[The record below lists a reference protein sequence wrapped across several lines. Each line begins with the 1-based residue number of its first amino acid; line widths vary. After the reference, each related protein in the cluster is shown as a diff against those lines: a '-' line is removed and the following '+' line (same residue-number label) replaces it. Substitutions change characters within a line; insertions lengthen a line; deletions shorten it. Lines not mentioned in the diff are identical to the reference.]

1 MPTTNKPA
9 STGAFSAPPGFTPI
23 ASWSSK
29 SGTAMPSAMSSFMG
43 GANIPNT
50 GNPTADF
57 QQLMQNTGY
66 KVGGAPSL
74 QLAQQGAMHDW
85 LSLNQAQQDTAK
97 RNAQFFDQAMAGMSE
112 SQKQLST
119 PSPAWDKA
127 YKFQQQLSDQT
138 TADKADIAKQ
148 GKAAEAKYNQQM
160 GNVAGIYNA
169 AANTVTEG
177 RDRISS
183 EMAAGMRQNYDLQRD
198 QMQGNLASQGISPD
212 QMAEADRQSKWEME
226 RGVGANVSN
235 IQAQSAQ
242 AVANI
247 QQAKAGTLASMAGT
261 QANLS
266 TTVMQ
271 LGWQAA
277 TAKQDAIKLG
287 VQIAIANAQ
296 DDQQRAQLSAQY
308 RMAMGEF
315 GASWLANNPIMATMF
330 SGLINQ
336 LGTLSATAGGSAL
349 VDNAAN
355 MNDRAYRELQT
366 ARSNLTGGGYGNYGM
381 NFDFEQMIMNGMNV
395 PGVSR
400 EVQQWIRQNGMP
412 SQQIYGAAGGAGRMG
427 YAEGMAPRGMESTVG
442 QDTSY
447 GRGGF
452 NQGLN
457 TDIGS
462 SRRK

>member
-50 GNPTADF
+50 GNAAADF
-57 QQLMQNTGY
+57 QQLMQGTGY
-66 KVGGAPSL
+66 KVGNAPSL

-277 TAKQDAIKLG
+277 TA
-287 VQIAIANAQ
+287 
-296 DDQQRAQLSAQY
+296 
-308 RMAMGEF
+308 
-315 GASWLANNPIMATMF
+315 
-330 SGLINQ
+330 
-336 LGTLSATAGGSAL
+336 
-349 VDNAAN
+349 
-355 MNDRAYRELQT
+355 
-366 ARSNLTGGGYGNYGM
+366 
-381 NFDFEQMIMNGMNV
+381 
-395 PGVSR
+395 
-400 EVQQWIRQNGMP
+400 
-412 SQQIYGAAGGAGRMG
+412 
-427 YAEGMAPRGMESTVG
+427 
-442 QDTSY
+442 
-447 GRGGF
+447 
-452 NQGLN
+452 
-457 TDIGS
+457 
-462 SRRK
+462 

>member
-9 STGAFSAPPGFTPI
+9 SSGAFSGFTPI
-23 ASWSSK
+23 SSWSSK
-29 SGTAMPSAMSSFMG
+29 SGTPMPSGMSSFMG

-50 GNPTADF
+50 GNAAADF
-57 QQLMQNTGY
+57 QQLMQGTGY
-66 KVGGAPSL
+66 KVGNAPSL

-85 LSLNQAQQDTAK
+85 LSLSQAQQDTAK

-119 PSPAWDKA
+119 SSPAWDKA
-127 YKFQQQLSDQT
+127 YGFQKQLMDQT

-183 EMAAGMRQNYDLQRD
+183 EMAAGMRQNYDLQRE

-212 QMAEADRQSKWEME
+212 QMAEAERQSKWEME

-242 AVANI
+242 AVAAI

-287 VQIAIANAQ
+287 SQIAIANAQ
-296 DDQQRAQLSAQY
+296 DDLQRAQLSAQY

-315 GASWLANNPIMATMF
+315 GASWLASNPIMATMF

-336 LGTLSATAGGSAL
+336 LGTLSATSGGSAL
-349 VDNAAN
+349 VNNAAN
-355 MNDRAYRELQT
+355 MRDRVRGEISRAQSAMAPRGFGQ
-366 ARSNLTGGGYGNYGM
+366 GM
-381 NFDFEQMIMNGMNV
+381 DVKAMIMRGVQV
-395 PGVSR
+395 PGISR
-400 EVQQWIRQNGMP
+400 EAMEWIKENGLP
-412 SQQIYGAAGGAGRMG
+412 PDHIIAGEFGGAGRMG
-427 YAEGMAPRGMESTVG
+427 YEEGQAPTGLGSTAKHDQFGYNHAAET
-442 QDTSY
+442 
-447 GRGGF
+447 
-452 NQGLN
+452 N
-457 TDIGS
+457 
-462 SRRK
+462 RKAAEQMPK

>member
-1 MPTTNKPA
+1 
-9 STGAFSAPPGFTPI
+9 
-23 ASWSSK
+23 
-29 SGTAMPSAMSSFMG
+29 
-43 GANIPNT
+43 
-50 GNPTADF
+50 
-57 QQLMQNTGY
+57 
-66 KVGGAPSL
+66 
-74 QLAQQGAMHDW
+74 
-85 LSLNQAQQDTAK
+85 
-97 RNAQFFDQAMAGMSE
+97 
-112 SQKQLST
+112 LST

-127 YKFQQQLSDQT
+127 YKFQQQLYDQT

-198 QMQGNLASQGISPD
+198 QMQGNLAAQGISPD

-242 AVANI
+242 AVAGI

-271 LGWQAA
+271 QGWQAA
-277 TAKQDAIKLG
+277 TAKQDAIKLA

-315 GASWLANNPIMATMF
+315 GASWLASNPIMATMF
-330 SGLINQ
+330 GGLITQ
-336 LGTLSATAGGSAL
+336 LSQASSAAGGSPL
-349 VDNAAN
+349 VNNAAN

-366 ARSNLTGGGYGNYGM
+366 ARGNLTGRGYGNYGM
-381 NFDFEQMIMNGMNV
+381 NFDFGQMIMNGMDV

-400 EVQQWIRQNGMP
+400 EVQDWIRQNGMP
-412 SQQIYGAAGGAGRMG
+412 RQQIYGAAGGAGRMG
-427 YAEGMAPRGMESTVG
+427 YAEGMAPT
-442 QDTSY
+442 
-447 GRGGF
+447 GGPNDAHTQF
-452 NQGLN
+452 GYSNIPPEQK
-457 TDIGS
+457 S
-462 SRRK
+462 EQKKA

>member
-29 SGTAMPSAMSSFMG
+29 SGTPMPSGMSSFMG

-85 LSLNQAQQDTAK
+85 LSLNDAQQATAK
-97 RNAQFFDQAMAGMSE
+97 RNAEFFDKTMANMSE

-127 YKFQQQLSDQT
+127 YDFQRQLQDQA
-138 TADKADIAKQ
+138 TADRADFAKQ
-148 GKAAEAKYNQQM
+148 GKDAQAKYDRQM
-160 GNVAGIYNA
+160 GSIAGMYNA

-198 QMQGNLASQGISPD
+198 QMQGAMASQGISQD
-212 QMAEADRQSKWEME
+212 QMAEAERESKWQME

-247 QQAKAGTLASMAGT
+247 QQAKAATMASMAGT
-261 QANLS
+261 SANLS
-266 TTVMQ
+266 TTIMQ
-271 LGWQAA
+271 MGWQAA
-277 TAKQDAIKLG
+277 SAKQEAIKLG
-287 VQIAIANAQ
+287 AQIAMANAQ
-296 DDQQRAQLSAQY
+296 DDQQRAQLSAQFGL
-308 RMAMGEF
+308 AMGEF
-315 GASWLANNPIMATMF
+315 GASWLANNPIMAPMF

-336 LGTLSATAGGSAL
+336 LGTLSATAGGSTL
-349 VDNAAN
+349 VNNAAN
-355 MNDRAYRELQT
+355 MQDRAYRELQS
-366 ARSNLTGGGYGNYGM
+366 ARANLTGRGYGNYGM

-400 EVQQWIRQNGMP
+400 EVQEWVRQNGMP
-412 SQQIYGAAGGAGRMG
+412 GQQIYGAAGGAGRMG
-427 YAEGMAPRGMESTVG
+427 YQEGMAPRGGSQDQMSGDAHTRFGYMNAPPG
-442 QDTSY
+442 QPE
-447 GRGGF
+447 
-452 NQGLN
+452 Q
-457 TDIGS
+457 
-462 SRRK
+462 KKA